1 MYLNFGPVASPT
13 GAMIKQN
20 RVGVITP
27 RIASSSVGLTFES
40 AWDIFVA
47 VCVLVPN
54 FPFSNVGGS
63 TGVCPAPIG
72 SVILLVLIPVESA
85 K

>member
-1 MYLNFGPVASPT
+1 
-13 GAMIKQN
+13 MIKKN
-20 RVGVITP
+20 RAGVITP
-27 RIASSSVGLTFES
+27 RIASSIVGLTFES

-47 VCVLVPN
+47 VCVLVAN
-54 FPFSNVGGS
+54 FPFSDAGGS
-63 TGVCPAPIG
+63 TGVYPAAIG